1 MITSLPAN
9 MTGAFLIMTAIN
21 IFFTM
26 QFVIIAWST
35 IHIVSHILIQA
46 VSRALLLTYTH
57 SHCVEAVVIQIMVLL
72 LTFPISSVPN
82 ANHSKCFSNY

>member
-57 SHCVEAVVIQIMVLL
+57 SHCVEADC
-72 LTFPISSVPN
+72 TE
-82 ANHSKCFSNY
+82 